1 MIKMILVLQ
10 YTTLDP
16 RSPYDT
22 NAINAVW
29 HYPYLFGGSGLK
41 FLDPRIQKLG
51 WVRDLQFISGLR
63 RGHLRSLTILLAVY
77 TRSLYSVFWA
87 QVQRLMCKP
96 ITQLRLK
103 YVSTT
108 DLTPDPL
115 TVIPI
120 PVANGSGLKLV
131 LLTPD

>member
-87 QVQRLMCKP
+87 QAGAINTRLNPKGHPATLCQFTYLAGLYTSELQQGCK
-96 ITQLRLK
+96 
-103 YVSTT
+103 
-108 DLTPDPL
+108 
-115 TVIPI
+115 
-120 PVANGSGLKLV
+120 GLS
-131 LLTPD
+131 